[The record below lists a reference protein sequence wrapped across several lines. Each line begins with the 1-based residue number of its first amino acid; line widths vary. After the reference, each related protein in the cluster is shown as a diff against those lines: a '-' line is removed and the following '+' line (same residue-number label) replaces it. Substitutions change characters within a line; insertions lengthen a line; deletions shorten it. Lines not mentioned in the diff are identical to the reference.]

1 MLQGHFHEGA
11 LIVDMS
17 AGSVQLSL
25 FSEGALSFT
34 QKLKLGA
41 SRISEL
47 LHTLEPEMFSYHEL
61 ISEYIDKDLTTFFQL
76 YLQDKEIH
84 HTIVLGTKVP
94 EITYH
99 VMEWDKDFT
108 GVMSRSKFT
117 NMKLSGL
124 LKSEQSE
131 AVIPAVLLIKKIVSL
146 TECDDIYLSSTD
158 LCDSMAAE
166 YAEKKNIRRSKHD
179 FTEDIVATAKNIARR
194 YGVDM
199 VHVENVSYLATEI
212 FDSIRKLHGLG
223 KRERL
228 LLQIGV
234 ILHSCGAYI
243 NMCQTRENSY
253 KIIMSTEIIGLS
265 HQERVIVA
273 NIVRYNSEF
282 FPTYEDI
289 EDEITRDDYITIVKL
304 CSLLR
309 LANVLDKSNKQKIKC
324 VRVSLQENSLQI
336 VAHTMADITLET
348 GLFHQKADVFEEVF
362 GIRPVIKKRR
372 QTPKAIAQKTK

>member
-1 MLQGHFHEGA
+1 MAITTYAAITVDSSELAMKVYEMSRPHGIKEITHVRHRLSLGSEIFTTGQISYRTMSEICRVLEDFKKVMEEYKVSAYHAFATDAFRDASNKLVVLDQIKLQANIKVRILSNSEERFLCYKAISMNEKAFEHMINEGA

-84 HTIVLGTKVP
+84 HTIVMGTKIP
-94 EITYH
+94 EITYR

-117 NMKLSGL
+117 NMKLSPL

-131 AVIPAVLLIKKIVSL
+131 VVIPAILLFKKIVSL

-166 YAEKKNIRRSKHD
+166 YAEKKNIRKPKHD
-179 FTEDIVATAKNIARR
+179 FTEDIIATAKILR
-194 YGVDM
+194 G
-199 VHVENVSYLATEI
+199 AT
-212 FDSIRKLHGLG
+212 GWTWP
-223 KRERL
+223 
-228 LLQIGV
+228 
-234 ILHSCGAYI
+234 
-243 NMCQTRENSY
+243 M
-253 KIIMSTEIIGLS
+253 
-265 HQERVIVA
+265 
-273 NIVRYNSEF
+273 
-282 FPTYEDI
+282 
-289 EDEITRDDYITIVKL
+289 
-304 CSLLR
+304 
-309 LANVLDKSNKQKIKC
+309 
-324 VRVSLQENSLQI
+324 
-336 VAHTMADITLET
+336 
-348 GLFHQKADVFEEVF
+348 
-362 GIRPVIKKRR
+362 
-372 QTPKAIAQKTK
+372 